1 MGEDSD
7 GTEVTEVDRPPP
19 QRTPAARDLL
29 KPAGRARTASSNLVV
44 VANRMPVR
52 RVSHGETTT
61 WQPSPGG
68 LTSAITPLV
77 QKNGG
82 SWIGWPGSAG
92 PAPDPFKHA
101 GMSIVPVGLS
111 KKEVEAF
118 YNGFSNRTLWPLYH
132 AALRPPEVNRKWW
145 QPYVE
150 VNQRYAQAALRR
162 VRDGDLVWVHDYHL
176 QLVPLMLRERKPSAR
191 IGFFL
196 HIPFPPV
203 ELFSWLPWRAE
214 ILRGLLGADVI
225 GFQRK
230 QDAESFLR
238 AAARFTPARPR
249 EGGLEIE
256 GRRVRV
262 GAFPISID
270 VADFEATA
278 GQPEV
283 EAHAR
288 QIRERLGARKTILS
302 VDRLDYTKGID
313 SRLSAFE
320 DMLVRGVA
328 DVEDCVFVQIAV
340 PSRES
345 VKAYSELRD
354 RVERLV
360 GRINGQF
367 STPGA
372 VAVHYFRRNLSKEN
386 LVAYY
391 RAADVMLVTPLKDGM
406 NLVAKEYVATRLDE
420 SGVLVLSEFAG
431 AADELDSALIV
442 NPYDVDGVSLA
453 LERALKLPEDEARR
467 RMRSLRRALRR
478 NDVYHWADAFLRA
491 LAGE

>member
-1 MGEDSD
+1 
-7 GTEVTEVDRPPP
+7 
-19 QRTPAARDLL
+19 
-29 KPAGRARTASSNLVV
+29 
-44 VANRMPVR
+44 
-52 RVSHGETTT
+52 
-61 WQPSPGG
+61 
-68 LTSAITPLV
+68 
-77 QKNGG
+77 
-82 SWIGWPGSAG
+82 
-92 PAPDPFKHA
+92 
-101 GMSIVPVGLS
+101 
-111 KKEVEAF
+111 
-118 YNGFSNRTLWPLYH
+118 
-132 AALRPPEVNRKWW
+132 
-145 QPYVE
+145 
-150 VNQRYAQAALRR
+150 
-162 VRDGDLVWVHDYHL
+162 
-176 QLVPLMLRERKPSAR
+176 
-191 IGFFL
+191 
-196 HIPFPPV
+196 
-203 ELFSWLPWRAE
+203 LPWRAE

-278 GQPEV
+278 SQPAV

-288 QIRERLGARKTILS
+288 QIRERLGVRKTILS

-345 VKAYSELRD
+345 VKAYSDLRD

-367 STPGA
+367 SRPGA

-406 NLVAKEYVATRLDE
+406 NLVAKEYVATRLDD

-478 NDVYHWADAFLRA
+478 NDVYHWADGFLRA